1 MHTEGDGKKVL
12 ELFMRPVEKALR
24 ELKAD
29 IRLAGCQHLHFT
41 SARTSVA
48 TDVLQAPQQISI
60 FQLANYKLGK
70 ALFQCQLCSTSMAH
84 ISRTGHG
91 WRLGGSDKIVCTT
104 VCVQWGKPFK
114 APAHAEVKAFLKDRD
129 RQIAA
134 IGRLMCAN
142 HCTRFARYAQCK
154 PKQLFCH
161 KLSKPKND
169 QCKPC
174 AN

>member
-1 MHTEGDGKKVL
+1 MHTGGDGKKVL

-48 TDVLQAPQQISI
+48 TDVLQGPQQISI
-60 FQLANYKLGK
+60 FQLAKYKLGK

-114 APAHAEVKAFLKDRD
+114 APAHAEVKAFSKDRD

-134 IGRLMCAN
+134 
-142 HCTRFARYAQCK
+142 
-154 PKQLFCH
+154 
-161 KLSKPKND
+161 SKSRW
-169 QCKPC
+169 
-174 AN
+174 